1 MDSGIK
7 TNSQRLEV
15 TDAVQISDNKIFWY
29 EQTERMG
36 EQRWPKQ
43 LIHWIPSEKHGGD
56 QT

>member
-1 MDSGIK
+1 
-7 TNSQRLEV
+7 
-15 TDAVQISDNKIFWY
+15 
-29 EQTERMG
+29 MG